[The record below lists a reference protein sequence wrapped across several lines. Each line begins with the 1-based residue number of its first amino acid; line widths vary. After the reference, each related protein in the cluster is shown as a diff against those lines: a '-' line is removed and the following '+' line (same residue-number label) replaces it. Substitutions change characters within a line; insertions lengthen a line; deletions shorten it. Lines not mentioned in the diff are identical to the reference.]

1 MNNCKRT
8 DYSGLEK
15 IAKQIRRDIIAMI
28 TEAKS
33 GHPGGSLSMTDIL
46 AVLYFKQMRHNPK
59 NPQWEERDRFILSKG
74 HACSAL
80 YACLARAGYFPP
92 EELLTFRKLHT
103 RLQGHP
109 ALDKGLPGI
118 ENTSGALGQGLSF
131 ACGIA
136 LSGRLDKKNYRV
148 YCMLGDGE
156 LDEGQVWEAVLTA
169 SHYKLDNL
177 CAIVDY
183 NGFQLDGKL
192 DEIKNMAPLTAK
204 WQSFGW
210 QTIEIDGHNYNEI
223 DNAFE
228 QAKKIRGFPTAI
240 IAHTIK
246 GKGVSFIEG
255 DNQWHGKAP
264 TKEQA
269 EKATQELL

>member
-8 DYSGLEK
+8 DYSSLEK
-15 IAKQIRRDIIAMI
+15 TAKQIRRDIIAMI

-46 AVLYFKQMRHNPK
+46 AVLYFKQMRHNPA
-59 NPQWEERDRFILSKG
+59 NPRWEERDRFILSKG

-92 EELLTFRKLHT
+92 EELLTFRKLNS

-109 ALDKGLPGI
+109 TLDKGLPGV
-118 ENTSGALGQGLSF
+118 ENTGGALGQGLSF

-136 LSGRLDKKNYRV
+136 LSGRLDKKDYRV
-148 YCMLGDGE
+148 YCLLGDGE
-156 LDEGQVWEAVLTA
+156 LDEGQVWEAVMTA
-169 SHYKLDNL
+169 RHYKLDNL
-177 CAIVDY
+177 CVIVDC
-183 NGFQLDGKL
+183 NSFQLDGKL
-192 DEIKNMAPLTAK
+192 SEIKNILPLVTK

-210 QTIEIDGHNYNEI
+210 QTVEINGHNYEEI
-223 DNAFE
+223 NNAFE
-228 QAKKIRGFPTAI
+228 QARKNKGYPTVI
-240 IAHTIK
+240 IARTTK
-246 GKGVSFIEG
+246 GKGVSFMEG
-255 DNQWHGKAP
+255 ENQWHGKAP

>member
-1 MNNCKRT
+1 MNN
-8 DYSGLEK
+8 YLNLEK
-15 IAKQIRRDIIAMI
+15 IAQQIRRDIIAMI

-33 GHPGGSLSMTDIL
+33 GHPGGSLSTVDIL
-46 AVLYFKQMRHNPK
+46 TVLYFKQMRHNPK

-74 HACSAL
+74 HACSAW
-80 YACLARAGYFPP
+80 YSCLARAGYFPV
-92 EELLTFRKLHT
+92 EELLTFRKLNT

-118 ENTSGALGQGLSF
+118 ENTSGSLGQGLSI

-136 LSGRLDKKNYRV
+136 LGARLDKKDYYV

-156 LDEGQVWEAVLTA
+156 LDQGQVWEAVMTA
-169 SHYKLDNL
+169 SHYHLDNL
-177 CAIVDY
+177 CVIVDY

-192 DEIKNMAPLTAK
+192 EQIKNIAPLVAK
-204 WQSFGW
+204 WQAFGW
-210 QTIEIDGHNYNEI
+210 KAIEIDGHSYEEI
-223 DNAFE
+223 DNAFSE
-228 QAKKIRGFPTAI
+228 AKKIKGFPTVI
-240 IAHTIK
+240 IAKTIK
-246 GKGVSFIEG
+246 GKGVSFMEG

-269 EKATQELL
+269 EKAIQELL